1 MSGRRRE
8 MTQTSY
14 LPGWVRVLEFVE
26 GHPGLSDHPGLIF
39 AVRITVLRK
48 PLGDRLL
55 PAVQTTVRVL
65 IKTINYL
72 SPKHERQR
80 Q

>member
-1 MSGRRRE
+1 
-8 MTQTSY
+8 MTQTGY
-14 LPGWVRVLEFVE
+14 RPGWVRVSEFVE
-26 GHPGLSDHPGLIF
+26 AHPGMSDHPGLIF

-48 PLGDRLL
+48 PVGELS
-55 PAVQTTVRVL
+55 AVQITVRVP

>member
-1 MSGRRRE
+1 
-8 MTQTSY
+8 MTRTGY
-14 LPGWVRVLEFVE
+14 RPGLVRLSEFVE

-39 AVRITVLRK
+39 AVWITVLHK
-48 PLGDRLL
+48 PLGELS
-55 PAVQTTVRVL
+55 AVQITVRVP

-72 SPKHERQR
+72 SPKHECQR